1 MTTRIGPVADAAG
14 LGRGAQRT
22 AWHTPLVMFLALR
35 EMRRTKARFGLVV
48 AAVALLVFL
57 IFIQLTL
64 QNGLLTAF
72 VGAIRNQS
80 APVLVYSVD
89 GRRNLQGSVITPPLE
104 AAITAVPEVGR
115 AGRIGEGTFTATVDG
130 DLADVAL
137 VGYEAEGLGSP
148 TALTAGRFPE
158 RDGEVVAN
166 EADADLGLGLGDTVA
181 LEPGGLELTVVG
193 QAEDINL
200 QVTPTLFTT
209 YDTYVAAVRSVNP
222 DARDPLPNAIA
233 LTPAEGVT
241 PDQLSAAVN
250 AADPEADALP
260 RAAAADE
267 TPGVAQVRQ
276 SFQVIFLL
284 YALVVPLVTGLFFLI
299 ITFQKANAL
308 TLLRAVGA
316 PARRLVA
323 ALLVQVVIVMAAG
336 IALGTA
342 LYAPLSVQ
350 RVGSIPLRFETRAV
364 VVWTVVLMLLGVLS
378 SLFSARRVLRIDPVE
393 ATTGAGVQV

>member
-1 MTTRIGPVADAAG
+1 MRHSGD
-14 LGRGAQRT
+14 
-22 AWHTPLVMFLALR
+22 MFLALR
-35 EMRRTKARFGLVV
+35 EMRRNKVRFGLVM
-48 AAVALLVFL
+48 AAVGLLVFL
-57 IFIQLTL
+57 ILLQQTL

-89 GRRNLQGSVITPPLE
+89 GRRNLQGSVVTPPLE
-104 AAITAVPEVGR
+104 AAITSVDGIAR
-115 AGRIGEGTFTATVDG
+115 AGRIGQGTFTAEVD
-130 DLADVAL
+130 DELADVAV

-148 TALTAGRFPE
+148 STLSAGRLPE
-158 RDGEVVAN
+158 AEGEAVAN
-166 EADADLGLGLGDTVA
+166 AADADLGVAIGDTVT
-181 LEPGGLELTVVG
+181 LEPGGYELTVVG

-200 QVTPTLFTT
+200 QATPTLFTT

-233 LTPAEGVT
+233 LVPEAGTSPE
-241 PDQLSAAVN
+241 QLSAAVN
-250 AADPEADALP
+250 DASADADALP
-260 RAAAADE
+260 REVAADE

-308 TLLRAVGA
+308 TLLHAVGA
-316 PARRLVA
+316 PSRRLVW
-323 ALLVQVVIVMAAG
+323 ALLVQVVIVMLAG
-336 IALGTA
+336 IALGVA

-350 RVGSIPLRFETRAV
+350 RVGAIPLRFETTAV
-364 VVWTVVLMLLGVLS
+364 LVWSVLLLALGVLS

>member
-1 MTTRIGPVADAAG
+1 
-14 LGRGAQRT
+14 
-22 AWHTPLVMFLALR
+22 MFLALR
-35 EMRRTKARFGLVV
+35 EMRRTKVRFGLVM
-48 AAVALLVFL
+48 AAVGLLVFL
-57 IFIQLTL
+57 ILFQQTL

-89 GRRNLQGSVITPPLE
+89 GRRNLQGSVITPSVE
-104 AAITAVPEVGR
+104 AAVTSVDGIAR
-115 AGRIGEGTFTATVDG
+115 SGRIGQGTFTAEIDG

-148 TALTAGRFPE
+148 TGLTGGRLPTG
-158 RDGEVVAN
+158 DGEVVAN
-166 EADADLGLGLGDTVA
+166 EADADLGLAIGDTVA

-200 QVTPTLFTT
+200 QATPTLFTT

-233 LTPAEGVT
+233 LEPAAGTSAE
-241 PDQLSAAVN
+241 QLSAAVN
-250 AADPEADALP
+250 GADPDADALP
-260 RAAAADE
+260 RDVAADE

-308 TLLRAVGA
+308 TLLHAVGA
-316 PARRLVA
+316 PSRRLVWS
-323 ALLVQVVIVMAAG
+323 LLVQVVIVMVAG
-336 IALGTA
+336 IAVGVA
-342 LYAPLSVQ
+342 LYAPLSAQ
-350 RVGSIPLRFETRAV
+350 RIGSIPLRFETAAV
-364 VVWTVVLMLLGVLS
+364 LGWSALLLVLGVLS

>member
-1 MTTRIGPVADAAG
+1 MAHSPS
-14 LGRGAQRT
+14 
-22 AWHTPLVMFLALR
+22 MFLALR
-35 EMRRTKARFGLVV
+35 EMRRTKVRFGLVM
-48 AAVALLVFL
+48 AAVGLLVFL
-57 IFIQLTL
+57 ILFQQTL

-89 GRRNLQGSVITPPLE
+89 GRRNLQGSVITPPVE
-104 AAITAVPEVGR
+104 SAVNSVDGIER
-115 AGRIGEGTFTATVDG
+115 SGRIGQGTFTAEVDG

-148 TALTAGRFPE
+148 SRLSAGRLPAT
-158 RDGEVVAN
+158 DGEVVAN
-166 EADADLGLGLGDTVA
+166 AADADLGLAIGDTVA

-200 QVTPTLFTT
+200 QATPTLFTT
-209 YDTYVAAVRSVNP
+209 YDTYVDAVRSVNP
-222 DARDPLPNAIA
+222 DALDPLPNAIA
-233 LTPAEGVT
+233 LEPAAGTSAE
-241 PDQLSAAVN
+241 QLAAAVN
-250 AADPEADALP
+250 DADPDADALP
-260 RAAAADE
+260 RDVAADE

-308 TLLRAVGA
+308 TLLHAVGA
-316 PARRLVA
+316 PSRRLVWS
-323 ALLVQVVIVMAAG
+323 LLVQVVIVMVGG
-336 IALGTA
+336 IALGVA
-342 LYAPLSVQ
+342 LYAPLSMQ
-350 RVGSIPLRFETRAV
+350 RIGSIPLRFETAAV
-364 VVWTVVLMLLGVLS
+364 LGWSALLLVLGVLS